1 MIRYPG
7 VVRHFVNFIVFMC
20 LLEVVGLKSLKRKV
34 FAGVMLPACASLGIA
49 SSSTAFARKATKI
62 KKQSIVNKQVVNSEN
77 TFASHGASRKLKE
90 LKVVSSSVEDSL
102 NKVGN
107 MDSITKDK
115 NSDSEFIDS
124 LGNMNDVDVANFGE
138 MLQNISKIM
147 AENDVISDI
156 SSVDFSDSRVKLT
169 TSDVLKINSSE
180 LASAYS
186 KAVESGYYDV
196 NLVSAVENS
205 LPGINKEMILSGYF
219 DSQASLSSIGI
230 GIYVN
235 ATNLSG
241 DVVGQVCV
249 MPDPQNG
256 KGTVR
261 LQIWAINK
269 ENFDATLRLML
280 RCLGENS
287 KIKRVCVSA
296 PSSCGKNFADSV
308 KSVFDSKPKLFKK
321 FNEIRR
327 TDYMRLDKNNSGEMV
342 LATGSTRSVNG
353 AAPVKE
359 AAHEVV
365 LKKEEISTYKNMI
378 SAGKLSVGS
387 GSKDKDGDFLNVI
400 STDYEFVK

>member
-1 MIRYPG
+1 
-7 VVRHFVNFIVFMC
+7 MC
-20 LLEVVGLKSLKRKV
+20 LLGEVGLKSLKRKV

-49 SSSTAFARKATKI
+49 SSSTVFARKATKI
-62 KKQSIVNKQVVNSEN
+62 KKQSVVDRQIVNSKSAS
-77 TFASHGASRKLKE
+77 ASHGTSKKLKK
-90 LKVVSSSVEDSL
+90 LKVASSPVEGSV
-102 NKVGN
+102 NTGGN
-107 MDSITKDK
+107 MDSIIKDK
-115 NSDSEFIDS
+115 NSDNEFIDS
-124 LGNMNDVDVANFGE
+124 LGNMNNADIANFGE
-138 MLQNISKIM
+138 MLKSVSKTM
-147 AENDVISDI
+147 LESGVVSDI
-156 SSVDFSDSRVKLT
+156 SSVDIADDKVRLT
-169 TSDVLKINSSE
+169 TSGALKVNSSE

-219 DSQASLSSIGI
+219 DSQASLSSMGI

-241 DVVGQVCV
+241 EVVGQVCV
-249 MPDPQNG
+249 MPDPQSG

-269 ENFDATLRLML
+269 ENFDATLSLML

>member
-1 MIRYPG
+1 
-7 VVRHFVNFIVFMC
+7 V
-20 LLEVVGLKSLKRKV
+20 
-34 FAGVMLPACASLGIA
+34 A
-49 SSSTAFARKATKI
+49 SSP
-62 KKQSIVNKQVVNSEN
+62 
-77 TFASHGASRKLKE
+77 
-90 LKVVSSSVEDSL
+90 VEDSV
-102 NKVGN
+102 NTGGN
-107 MDSITKDK
+107 MDSIIKDK
-115 NSDSEFIDS
+115 NSDNEFIDS
-124 LGNMNDVDVANFGE
+124 LGNMNNAGIANFGE
-138 MLQNISKIM
+138 ILKSFSETMS
-147 AENDVISDI
+147 ESGVVSDI
-156 SSVDFSDSRVKLT
+156 SSVDITDDKVRLT
-169 TSDVLKINSSE
+169 TSDALKINSSE
-180 LASAYS
+180 LASAYI

-196 NLVSAVENS
+196 NLVSAVENA
-205 LPGINKEMILSGYF
+205 LPGVNKEMILNDYF
-219 DSQASLSSIGI
+219 YSQASLSSIGI
-230 GIYVN
+230 GGIHVN
-235 ATNLSG
+235 ATDPSG

-287 KIKRVCVSA
+287 KIKRVCVAA

-327 TDYMRLDKNNSGEMV
+327 TDYMRLDKNNSGETV

-365 LKKEEISTYKNMI
+365 LKNEKISTYKSMI